1 VRGGQNA
8 RMRRGDSASLQQPGI
23 GSSASK
29 RAGALEHI
37 AKSTGQSQEE
47 DLYPSVSGVDAA
59 TVRYNL
65 AAKACGSARKRRV
78 Q

>member
-1 VRGGQNA
+1 NA

-47 DLYPSVSGVDAA
+47 DLYPSVSGNKMPRRAA
-59 TVRYNL
+59 GADGASVCR
-65 AAKACGSARKRRV
+65 
-78 Q
+78 